1 MLGNIIL
8 GFIIPILVGG
18 YILKNNLRI
27 LLTYFPLGIASSACI
42 NSIGFNYYWNIL
54 PNTHNQ
60 SFAAL
65 PMDLGLYP
73 IAGCLMMLVIL
84 KKRLGPG

>member
-8 GFIIPILVGG
+8 GFIIPILEGG

-42 NSIGFNYYWNIL
+42 NSIGFNIITGIYSPIHIINHLPLSLWIL
-54 PNTHNQ
+54 
-60 SFAAL
+60 A
-65 PMDLGLYP
+65 
-73 IAGCLMMLVIL
+73 CIL
-84 KKRLGPG
+84 